1 MDEKITID
9 RKVFRSLASDTK
21 INILKS
27 LDLKRKILSEL
38 ASELGM
44 SVSTVKEHLDGLV
57 KSGLIK
63 QVDDGHKWKYYE
75 LTKTGNDILHPGS
88 NKFMFILSAALLSM
102 AAVLYDLFSPLIQVF
117 GESRA
122 FGQDTEMMLKS
133 APDMN
138 DMITPGI
145 MESAPAYASPMEPL
159 TSSIPWI
166 HITVLVILAVI
177 IGAVLVYLFL
187 NRKLKV
193 TSI

>member
-21 INILKS
+21 IDILKS
-27 LDLKRKILSEL
+27 LDSKRKILSEL

-57 KSGLIK
+57 RADLIK
-63 QVDDGHKWKYYE
+63 QVDDSHKWKYYE

-102 AAVLYDLFSPLIQVF
+102 AAVLYDLFRPLTQIS
-117 GESRA
+117 GESQS
-122 FGQDTEMMLKS
+122 FGTGNSEMMLKS
-133 APDMN
+133 APQMN
-138 DMITPGI
+138 DMIAESSRDAASSMVPESLISSVPWLHIGLIIIIAI
-145 MESAPAYASPMEPL
+145 M
-159 TSSIPWI
+159 
-166 HITVLVILAVI
+166 
-177 IGAVLVYLFL
+177 IGGCLVYLFL
-187 NRKLKV
+187 NRRLKV